1 MHASAII
8 CLSQNFENSHCCRV
22 QAEITPVSFTLLWT
36 VFQTPDDIFSIRTL
50 ASYRIF
56 QLGVSWTTGLKFYPC
71 TYFSNFGWQ
80 KGLSY
85 LLSSKRHSSSRKR
98 LSFHNSHKLASIS
111 LTLTLIHQPHPQDKR
126 KPYKKPNLGTET
138 EPFTRVLVERL

>member
-1 MHASAII
+1 MQVQLFASLKILKTLTAVGSK
-8 CLSQNFENSHCCRV
+8 LRLHRFLSHCCGQFFKLLMISFLSV
-22 QAEITPVSFTLLWT
+22 LWQATAFFNWEYH
-36 VFQTPDDIFSIRTL
+36 
-50 ASYRIF
+50 A
-56 QLGVSWTTGLKFYPC
+56 TTGLKFYPC